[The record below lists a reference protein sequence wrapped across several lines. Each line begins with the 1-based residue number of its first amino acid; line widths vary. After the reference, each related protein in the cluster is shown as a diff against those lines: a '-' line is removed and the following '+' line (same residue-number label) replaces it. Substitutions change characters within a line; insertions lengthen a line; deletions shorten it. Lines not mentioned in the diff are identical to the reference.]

1 MAGFFMGAGRLIMGA
16 YDSLPEINAATLSGA
31 IDIVVV
37 EQVFQP
43 PRTSSQHN
51 RASSCSSN
59 TNLWREAKGVMH
71 RLRHL
76 RGIKQ

>member
-37 EQVFQP
+37 EQVLQP

-59 TNLWREAKGVMH
+59 TNLWREAKGVIH